1 MSDPIKIPVEQQ
13 LNDLCDQRIL
23 IMDGAMGTMI
33 QLEKLVEADYRGTR
47 FKDWHKDV
55 RGNNDLLVLSNPD
68 VIEKVHNAFLAAGAD
83 IIETDTF
90 NSTRISMADYDMQ
103 EFARE
108 MNVEGAKLARRVAD
122 EWTAKTPDKPRFV
135 AGSIGP
141 MNQSLSVSPDV
152 DNPGYR
158 SVTFDQ
164 VVASYKEQVEGLIEG
179 GVDIILIETVFDTL
193 NAKAAIFATEDVF
206 EEQGSRLPVFMSCTV
221 TDMSGRNLS
230 GQTIEAFWHS
240 IRHVKPFA
248 VGLNCAFGAEHLRP
262 HAVTIAAIADT
273 RICIYPNAGLPN
285 EMGEYDET
293 PDVTSG
299 LLKGWADEG
308 LLNIVGGCCGTRPE
322 HIAAIADA
330 VAHSRPRTVPTA
342 ETIMRL
348 SGIDPVQIATLA
360 PVEPV
365 S

>member
-1 MSDPIKIPVEQQ
+1 MTDEITQK
-13 LNDLCDQRIL
+13 LTALCKDRIL
-23 IMDGAMGTMI
+23 VMDGAMGTMI
-33 QLEKLVEADYRGTR
+33 QKEKLQEADYRGAR
-47 FKDWHKDV
+47 FAEWHSDLK
-55 RGNNDLLVLSNPD
+55 GNNDLLVLTNPE
-68 VIEKVHNAFLAAGAD
+68 VIAKIHGEFLAAGAD

-90 NSTRISMADYDMQ
+90 NATVISMADYDMQ
-103 EFARE
+103 AYARE
-108 MNVEGAKLARRVAD
+108 INVEGAKLARRVAD

-152 DNPGYR
+152 NNPGYR

-164 VVASYKEQVEGLIEG
+164 VVAAYKEQVEGLIEG
-179 GVDIILIETVFDTL
+179 GVDLILIETVFDTL
-193 NAKAAIFATEDVF
+193 NAKAAIFATEEVF
-206 EEQGSRLPVFMSCTV
+206 EEQGCRLPVMLSCTV

-240 IRHVKPFA
+240 VRHAKPFS

-273 RICIYPNAGLPN
+273 HVCVYPNAGLPN

-293 PDVTSG
+293 PEVTGG
-299 LLKGWADEG
+299 LLQAWAKEG
-308 LLNIVGGCCGTRPE
+308 LLNIVGGCCGTTPE
-322 HIAAIADA
+322 HIAAIAEA
-330 VAHSRPRTVPTA
+330 VKTVEPRKIQKV
-342 ETIMRL
+342 ETMMRL
-348 SGIDPVQIATLA
+348 SGIDPVQISALE
-360 PVEPV
+360 PVEL